1 MNSEVTGTVRC
12 GFRLGSR
19 LTSLDFS
26 EVVAR
31 ANAGSSAEVV
41 DRPVATPAFGGPSR
55 PDVVAA
61 KPAAVLQY
69 PQRRVRTG
77 SVTPAAP
84 GLHRSA

>member
-1 MNSEVTGTVRC
+1 MNSEVAGTARC

-26 EVVAR
+26 EVIAR
-31 ANAGSSAEVV
+31 ANAGASADVV
-41 DRPVATPAFGGPSR
+41 GRPVATPAFGGPSR
-55 PDVVAA
+55 PELVAA

-69 PQRRVRTG
+69 PQRRLRTG
-77 SVTPAAP
+77 SVTPTTP